1 MLIDAGTRE
10 IRRISTVIEHQ
21 TIKWF
26 FEAAARYV
34 KGRDQQVADCLEV
47 IERPE

>member
-10 IRRISTVIEHQ
+10 IRQVSIVFEHQ
-21 TIKWF
+21 TFKWF

-34 KGRDQQVADCLEV
+34 KGRDQQVADCSEV